1 MAEGPADPP
10 GVPPEPGH
18 PSTSPPPNAAQAGYP
33 QPVDGPPA
41 AGYPVQPG
49 VPVPPPTTPLP
60 PGRYPYPTAAYPAAQ
75 SGYPVHP
82 GYPAPGYPPAGYG
95 VLPAKPHPPGVVKA
109 AAVLAYIQGG
119 ILVVAGIGLLSSST
133 TFSDFGVKNRYTITV
148 MIMSIVA
155 LLAGGLLLA
164 GGVQAY
170 NRKRALMIAGSA
182 ISLGLSIWWIIRF
195 EFFGPVLVWSLLL
208 AVLPVL
214 CIALMTGAAGRA
226 WTAKTRLS
234 QEAGPS

>member
-10 GVPPEPGH
+10 GVPPAPGR
-18 PSTSPPPNAAQAGYP
+18 PSTPPAPPNAAPAGYP
-33 QPVDGPPA
+33 QPVGWTTGRRLPGA
-41 AGYPVQPG
+41 ARRSDATADDAAAAR
-49 VPVPPPTTPLP
+49 PVPLSDGGLP
-60 PGRYPYPTAAYPAAQ
+60 DRPVGVSGPARL
-75 SGYPVHP
+75 SG
-82 GYPAPGYPPAGYG
+82 PGYPPAGYA
-95 VLPAKPHPPGVVKA
+95 VPPAKPRPPGVVKA

-170 NRKRALMIAGSA
+170 NRKRVLMIAGSA
-182 ISLGLSIWWIIRF
+182 ISLGLSVWWIIRF

-214 CIALMTGAAGRA
+214 CISLMTGAAGRA
-226 WTAKTRLS
+226 WTAKT
-234 QEAGPS
+234 G

>member
-1 MAEGPADPP
+1 MAEGPTDPP
-10 GVPPEPGH
+10 GAPPPPNH
-18 PSTSPPPNAAQAGYP
+18 PSTPPVPPNAAPAGYP
-33 QPVDGPPA
+33 QPVGGPPV

-49 VPVPPPTTPLP
+49 VPMPPPTTPLP
-60 PGRYPYPTAAYPAAQ
+60 PGRYPSPTAAYPTAH
-75 SGYPVHP
+75 SGYPVQP
-82 GYPAPGYPPAGYG
+82 GYPSPGFPPVGYG
-95 VLPAKPHPPGVVKA
+95 VPPAKPRPPGVVKA

-133 TFSDFGVKNRYTITV
+133 TFSDFGVKNRYTVTV

-155 LLAGGLLLA
+155 LLAGGLLIA

-214 CIALMTGAAGRA
+214 CISLMTGAAGRV
-226 WTAKTRLS
+226 WTAKTR
-234 QEAGPS
+234 